1 MIIGD
6 SSALVA
12 LATMDRLDLLE
23 KIFDSIY
30 VPQAVYD
37 EVTISYKP
45 QSIKL
50 NKKPV
55 KAYYLNAPK

>member
-12 LATMDRLDLLE
+12 LSIMDRLDLLE
-23 KIFDSIY
+23 SIFGKVY

-37 EVTISYKP
+37 EVTISHKP
-45 QSIKL
+45 QKKQDL
-50 NKKPV
+50 PQDPNKTQSQT
-55 KAYYLNAPK
+55 NR

>member
-23 KIFDSIY
+23 KIFGKIY
-30 VPQAVYD
+30 VP
-37 EVTISYKP
+37 
-45 QSIKL
+45 KL
-50 NKKPV
+50 YMMKWSLATNLKV
-55 KAYYLNAPK
+55 

>member
-23 KIFDSIY
+23 KI
-30 VPQAVYD
+30 
-37 EVTISYKP
+37 VTIQHPFK
-45 QSIKL
+45 SIEKSG
-50 NKKPV
+50 
-55 KAYYLNAPK
+55 